1 MLQGWLSSDES
12 CFWKDFHKLDFL
24 FSLQEYEKAL
34 KYIRILLKNEPGNKQ
49 ALEMEK
55 LIDKALKKGKKE
67 ALNGFIIKAL
77 VFWKLHPDLLPLDI

>member
-12 CFWKDFHKLDFL
+12 CFWKDFRKLDFL

-67 ALNGFIIKAL
+67 ALSDFIIKAL